1 MSYPRPTLAALW
13 SALALTFVAACG
25 GGGGGGGGPTEP
37 PPPQNAIT
45 FTANGST
52 GANTVTLAQGAGT
65 NATTLVLEVRANQVG
80 GLFGLAFELVYPSS
94 VLAFTTGTEGTVLS
108 NGASTSFQARESS
121 PGNLVV
127 GLTRLGSGAG
137 LDANGV
143 LLTLT
148 FSARSAGNGPF
159 TFRRNQGVGTDGL
172 GLIALAWGGGS
183 VQVTR

>member
-1 MSYPRPTLAALW
+1 MSQLRRVLAIA
-13 SALALTFVAACG
+13 SAGLLLGLAAACG

-37 PPPQNAIT
+37 PPPQSGIT
-45 FTANGST
+45 FTASGAT

-65 NATTLVLEVRANQVG
+65 TSTTLVLEVRANQVT
-80 GLFGLAFELVYPSS
+80 GLYGLAFDLSYPSS
-94 VLAFTTGTEGTVLS
+94 LLTFTQGTEGMVLS
-108 NGASTSFQARESS
+108 NGASTSFQAREAST
-121 PGNLVV
+121 GNLVV
-127 GLTRLGSGAG
+127 GLTRLGPVAG

-148 FSARSAGNGPF
+148 FTSSAAGNGSF
-159 TFRRNQGVGTDGL
+159 TFARNQGVGADGL